1 MFAEGHVQGYR
12 RTAEGGTVILE
23 GRSISKGRA
32 EGEVLKLD
40 EPLSFLGGVNAST
53 GDLNVGEGNVSGRIL
68 VFPRGKGSTVG
79 SFVMYD
85 LKVHG
90 KAPAAVINSSAET
103 IVATGAVISSIP
115 MVDSV
120 DVSLISDGDKVVIDA
135 DAGTIELLDV
145 KMIESVSS
153 VVLIDGRILMLRR
166 PDTARSYPGRWSL
179 CAGKIEKGETPEAA
193 AVREIMEETQ
203 IEVSKPQKS
212 LPAVFVREKDII
224 WKVYP
229 FLFKADGKTPKLNH
243 ENLDYKLVS
252 FEEMKTLPLVDKT
265 IEAVEELLR

>member
-1 MFAEGHVQGYR
+1 M
-12 RTAEGGTVILE
+12 ILQ

-32 EGEVLKLD
+32 EGKVLKLQGA
-40 EPLSFLGGVNAST
+40 LSFLGGVDAST
-53 GDLNVGEGNVSGRIL
+53 GEVKVENGGNVADRIL

-120 DVSLISDGDKVVIDA
+120 DVELINDGDDIIVDA
-135 DAGTIELLDV
+135 DAGTVEIKGVEL
-145 KMIESVSS
+145 KESVSS
-153 VVLIDGRILMLRR
+153 VVLIDGKIMMLKR
-166 PDTARSYPGRWSL
+166 PENSHSYPGRWSL
-179 CAGKIEKGETPEAA
+179 CAGKIEKGESPDKA
-193 AVREIMEETQ
+193 AVREIAEETK
-203 IEVSKPQKS
+203 IEDPVFKGK
-212 LPAVFVREKDII
+212 LPPVMVREDKVL

-229 FLFKADGKTPKLNH
+229 YIFDAGDAKPVLNH
-243 ENLDYKLVS
+243 ENEDYRLVS
-252 FEEMKTLPLVDKT
+252 FDEMQSLNLVDKT
-265 IEAVEELLR
+265 IDVVRELMKMA